1 MFYVLCI
8 LMLFKCKRTH
18 TLYINVVSYTSY
30 HAPIFTVY
38 CYLVY
43 DCIVHKSSLIYVY
56 VHMWRN
62 TSYGSYETYIYVLSQ
77 TYTHNTY
84 EEVCYIYAFV
94 WYYLH
99 SMLHFAMPRRF
110 NYYFSNILV
119 GKETNCLKSLSHM
132 CNMI

>member
-43 DCIVHKSSLIYVY
+43 DRIVHKCSLIRMY
-56 VHMWRN
+56 MWRN

-77 TYTHNTY
+77 TYTHITHMMRYATY
-84 EEVCYIYAFV
+84 
-94 WYYLH
+94 
-99 SMLHFAMPRRF
+99 MPLCGITRTACCILPCHVDSTIIF
-110 NYYFSNILV
+110 LNILV